1 MKPARWRSRFFAPY
15 VEVLGKSRDE
25 RDHLLLSRRATS
37 RRPLVLI
44 EINDG
49 RVVRAE
55 VVFREG

>member
-25 RDHLLLSRRATS
+25 RDHLLLFRRATS

-49 RVVRAE
+49 RIVDNR
-55 VVFREG
+55 

>member
-1 MKPARWRSRFFAPY
+1 MS
-15 VEVLGKSRDE
+15 GNSRDE